1 MNYVGEDYKKW
12 TTASAFALFGMSFG
26 MSFCMLFGGVGTA
39 RAADVSCSEST
50 PMVKNLRAY
59 SSRCTDTYAPEPQQL
74 TKKEVKHLIRTAK
87 SSQEHLTIAH
97 YYEAEADRLDSL
109 AAGYEEAAADYRHSP
124 TAKNFMSP
132 SLAAHYSYL
141 AQGFREE
148 AKSDR
153 LLAAAQEQMAK
164 NAPAAG
170 ASGPTLV

>member
-1 MNYVGEDYKKW
+1 MNYVSENFTKW
-12 TTASAFALFGMSFG
+12 TTASAFALFGM
-26 MSFCMLFGGVGTA
+26 LFGGVGIA
-39 RAADVSCSEST
+39 RAADVSCSEGS

-59 SSRCTDTYAPEPQQL
+59 SSRCTDTPASEPQQL
-74 TKKEVKHLIRTAK
+74 TKKEVKHLILIAK
-87 SSQEHLTIAH
+87 SSQDHLTIVH

-109 AAGYEEAAADYRHSP
+109 AAGYEEAAAYYRHNP

-164 NAPAAG
+164 NAPATAG
-170 ASGPTLV
+170 APEPTLA